1 MEQVIHKAKAW
12 LVKVVAEVPDF
23 CELCKTAVL
32 LLIKSIKKENALVN
46 GKKLRYL
53 NFVQRRRMRKSHLE
67 GLVW

>member
-32 LLIKSIKKENALVN
+32 LLIKSIKKENALMEKN
-46 GKKLRYL
+46 ICA
-53 NFVQRRRMRKSHLE
+53 
-67 GLVW
+67 